1 MLLPRHAPDAFAY
14 LVSMGDGGLIR
25 IDGNSATGKFVDEDS
40 AATGATVVEAGE
52 ERDDSSLMHRERRRR
67 RYLLKE
73 ALGRVRETPKN
84 RCANCRTAVRSSRKL
99 RNSTWTLRYPC
110 EIFSC

>member
-14 LVSMGDGGLIR
+14 LVSMEERGGGLIR

-52 ERDDSSLMHRERRRR
+52 HS
-67 RYLLKE
+67 
-73 ALGRVRETPKN
+73 
-84 RCANCRTAVRSSRKL
+84 AVGKGMMG
-99 RNSTWTLRYPC
+99 TLVHQGT
-110 EIFSC
+110 SAS